1 MPENYEQFSF
11 ARQLLAKGCSVVT
24 ICIYLMIAV
33 LLVVAALMGVSETI
47 VLVMNALSDPSQ
59 HALTGVLQAILLVI
73 VIATLVDMVAS
84 YVRAGRVLVRPIL
97 IAGIT
102 TMVRRLLVTDLTF
115 IDIIGI
121 TIVILALTIAMVY
134 VGRDELEMLEHIRDM
149 EIARNQ

>member
-1 MPENYEQFSF
+1 MAENYEFV
-11 ARQLLAKGCSVVT
+11 RQNLAKACNAVT
-24 ICIYLMIAV
+24 IGIYLMIAV
-33 LLVVAALMGVSETI
+33 LLVIAALMGVAET
-47 VLVMNALSDPSQ
+47 VLLVMNAVAEPTQ
-59 HALTGVLQAILLVI
+59 HTLTNVLQAILLII

-102 TMVRRLLVTDLTF
+102 TMVRKLLVSNLTF

-134 VGRDELEMLEHIRDM
+134 VGRDEFEMM
-149 EIARNQ
+149 EQTCGNGKNP